1 MTDPRIRCQILLLL
15 AALLVA
21 LLAPLAAAADVID
34 YVNSVRRHGCGGH
47 AGGLVP
53 LRESTRLDEV
63 ARQLAQGAELRAA
76 QQLAGYHAASAFS
89 VQISGVP
96 PSGDVG
102 RVIVRQY
109 CEQSTNPA
117 FREIGTFRRGADV
130 WLALAEPFAPPA
142 GRDRAAISRRVLELT
157 NEARARARQ
166 CGSAYFE
173 AAPPLA
179 PNAILERAAAQYA
192 RDMATY
198 GYMDHTGRDGSS
210 PEERITRSGYR
221 WRETGEN
228 LASGIM
234 TPEDAVAGWLRS
246 PEHCAN
252 LMDPAF
258 RHMGVAYAVNPRLEA
273 GVYWAQ
279 EFGAPR

>member
-34 YVNSVRRHGCGGH
+34 YVNSVRRHGCSGH

-63 ARQLAQGAELRAA
+63 ARQLAQGAELR
-76 QQLAGYHAASAFS
+76 
-89 VQISGVP
+89 
-96 PSGDVG
+96 
-102 RVIVRQY
+102 
-109 CEQSTNPA
+109 
-117 FREIGTFRRGADV
+117 
-130 WLALAEPFAPPA
+130 
-142 GRDRAAISRRVLELT
+142 
-157 NEARARARQ
+157 
-166 CGSAYFE
+166 
-173 AAPPLA
+173 
-179 PNAILERAAAQYA
+179 AAQYA

-234 TPEDAVAGWLRS
+234 RPEDAVAGWLRS

-258 RHMGVAYAVNPRLEA
+258 RHMGVAYAVNPR
-273 GVYWAQ
+273 
-279 EFGAPR
+279 